1 MTAQAIATTSV
12 EQAQI
17 EDVSFAVFFKALG
30 FSAAIATVVLF
41 SNLLGTPGLFMSIGI
56 VVLSFCAYVAFS
68 TPATTVKSQSVFA
81 IASNAASVV
90 TTSVTPSTDEIVCFF
105 NDLEAFDWK
114 FEDKYKFQADRK
126 LYFKSKF
133 KSLIA
138 QATSPELTK
147 ILNDFRAHHYDAAS
161 KPVISSYL

>member
-30 FSAAIATVVLF
+30 FSAAIATVFLF
-41 SNLLGTPGLFMSIGI
+41 SIFLGTPGFFMSIGI

-68 TPATTVKSQSVFA
+68 TPAATVKSHPVFA
-81 IASNAASVV
+81 IASPAIPVV
-90 TTSVTPSTDEIVCFF
+90 TTSTAPSGEEIASYFG
-105 NDLEAFDWK
+105 DLEAFDWN
-114 FEDKYKFQADRK
+114 FEDKFKFQADRK
-126 LYFKSKF
+126 LYCKSKF
-133 KSLIA
+133 KGLIA
-138 QATSPELTK
+138 KATSPEFSK

-161 KPVISSYL
+161 KPVISNYL